1 MTPVPLEA
9 KLNIPKNTLRTI
21 LVTLIVL
28 SCFASYFNALLN
40 GFVYDDIFQVVE
52 NHWIKNT
59 RYLPDIFMKGV
70 WGFAGGGISS
80 NYYRPVMHL
89 FYMVNYHIFGLRP
102 WGFHLVNILLHTA
115 VSLLVFLVA
124 VFLFRK
130 LKSTS
135 YLAPSF
141 IAAILFA
148 THPIHTEVVTWVA
161 GIPDLSFTLLY
172 LLSFYLY
179 ARSQEGGLYSTR
191 RLYVFSL
198 ISFFLATFS
207 KETALTL
214 PLVLIAYE
222 SVFVK
227 NPGTAVSRLRK
238 VLPYFLVL
246 GVYFMFRVHALK
258 GLAPFKR
265 DADLNTYQ
273 VVINIFPLFIQ
284 YLERLILPINMN
296 AFYVFH
302 PVASALEPTSLFSIL
317 LTMTFVFILCVFY
330 RKNKLAFLSLL
341 FIAFPL
347 LPVLYV
353 PVLGENRFAERY
365 LYLPSFGY
373 VMFIAL
379 FIDRIRSNRPKWT
392 LALNM
397 GLWVWIGLYASGTI
411 SRNPDWK
418 NDYALWTDT
427 VRKSPD
433 GAIPHNELGNA
444 YASKGATDKA
454 MEHYRMALILKP
466 HNAEAHNNLG
476 LAYSSKG
483 DTDRA
488 IEYYQEALRL
498 RPGSA
503 SAHNN
508 LGLVYS
514 SKGDIDTAI
523 EHFQEALRL
532 HPTSPGIHNNLGNVY
547 ESKGWTD
554 RAFQHYQKALELDP
568 DYADA
573 HVNLGT
579 FYGATGQIDKAI
591 EHFQV
596 ALELKPGD
604 PVTLRNLA
612 NAYRLKGWPDKAQE
626 YLQRA
631 KGIEQQRQ

>member
-1 MTPVPLEA
+1 MTPVPSEA
-9 KLNIPKNTLRTI
+9 KLNIPKNTLKPI
-21 LVTLIVL
+21 LIALIVL

-40 GFVYDDIFQVVE
+40 GFVYDDVFQVVE

-59 RYLPDIFMKGV
+59 RYLPDILVQGV
-70 WGFAGGGISS
+70 WGFARGGNPS

-89 FYMVNYHIFGLRP
+89 LYMVNYHIFGLHP
-102 WGFHLVNILLHTA
+102 WGFHLVNILFHTG

-124 VFLFRK
+124 AFLFRK

-135 YLAPSF
+135 YLVPSF

-161 GIPDLSFTLLY
+161 GIPDLSFTFFY

-179 ARSQEGGLYSTR
+179 ARSQERGSHSAGGLTVY
-191 RLYVFSL
+191 SL

-214 PLVLIAYE
+214 PLILIAYD
-222 SVFVK
+222 SVFGK
-227 NPGTAVSRLRK
+227 NSATTVSRLRK
-238 VLPYFLVL
+238 ILPYFLVL
-246 GVYFMFRVHALK
+246 GVYFMFRIHALK

-265 DADLNTYQ
+265 DADLEPYQ

-284 YLERLILPINMN
+284 YLEKLILPINLN

-302 PVASALEPTSLFSIL
+302 PVASAWEPKALFSIL

-341 FIAFPL
+341 FIVFPL

-373 VMFIAL
+373 VLFIA
-379 FIDRIRSNRPKWT
+379 FFVDRMRSNRSKW
-392 LALNM
+392 AL
-397 GLWVWIGLYASGTI
+397 GLNVAVWVLIGLYGSGTI
-411 SRNPDWK
+411 SRNPVWRD
-418 NDYALWTDT
+418 DYALWTDT
-427 VRKSPD
+427 VKKSPD

-444 YASKGATDKA
+444 YAAKGSIDEA
-454 MEHYRMALILKP
+454 MEHYRMALTLKP
-466 HNAEAHNNLG
+466 HHAEAYNNLG

-483 DTDRA
+483 DTDSA
-488 IEYYQEALRL
+488 IAYYQEALRL
-498 RPGSA
+498 RPGSP

-508 LGLVYS
+508 LGLAYS

-532 HPTSPGIHNNLGNVY
+532 HPTSPGIHNNLGNAY

-554 RAFQHYQKALELDP
+554 RAFQQYQKALELDP

-579 FYGATGQIDKAI
+579 LYGATGQIDQAI
-591 EHFQV
+591 QQFQT
-596 ALELKPGD
+596 ALKLKPDD

-612 NAYRLKGWPDKAQE
+612 NAYRLKGWPDEAQE

-631 KGIEQQRQ
+631 KGIEKRKP